1 MVKHKGPFNIFKRF
15 EILNSWFYISCSV
28 YDIHAHEFMLNTKQ
42 FLSSSNERKI
52 DYGNYIAVAKCIF
65 PSIKLEMNC

>member
-1 MVKHKGPFNIFKRF
+1 M
-15 EILNSWFYISCSV
+15 SCSV

-65 PSIKLEMNC
+65 PAIKLEMNC